1 MGKIE
6 YYYEGVSLKEYCRK
20 NDLNYTTIHLRISKL
35 KKEYPILSL
44 ERLIIMAIR
53 EYQNPNQKYFYEGIP
68 LTHYCKLHPEI
79 KYDNIKQHLRKKEK
93 EKGEILTTNEIQSF
107 IEEYISKVKRIIKIK
122 RYCEENNLEYKNVQR
137 YVCKHRY
144 DEKYGEL
151 SSDKVIDILLSN
163 YCPFQ
168 IKFPYKET
176 TLSKYCEKHK
186 LSYAAIASFVRNKM
200 KLDNTLNLEDVIE
213 EGIKI
218 FHRHRIIYY
227 YEGIPLEDY
236 AKKHNLNANSIR
248 SSICRKRA
256 NCDMPLQ
263 EIVDMCVENYQE
275 FERKYFYDGKCLSE
289 YCKEIGLD
297 YTFITKVYRTR
308 YLDRTDL
315 TINES
320 IKEIVDYYKANP
332 PIYTKYY
339 FGNLTLSKFCKEKG
353 YNYNAIL
360 LRIKNLNKNN
370 ENLNNCIEN
379 AILGYEKNYEFK
391 KRNMC
396 FYTLSQF
403 KGDDLKEVHNIS
415 DYLKINWENVLYLI
429 NMEFSI
435 YQAISM
441 IWYFYDGVD
450 DNDFKTLSDNGI
462 EEIFRLVQ
470 NVMKATENEVLS
482 FHIYDLVRLYKTN
495 MYDSRSE
502 ILIRQKKYIYK
513 VIYTLCSQF
522 NISVN
527 KDNLEDF
534 KSEVELCLIELIERN
549 FSNLTGEF
557 IRYMDATIKGSFK
570 GYLSSYKREYK
581 ELFLDK
587 KFNDSKTTLNDLI
600 ADNNK
605 EIEAVNLENNQFSDN
620 ILQILSNLDQA
631 SLNYILLRFQED
643 YSYEDLAILYK
654 ISIEEVKTME
664 DEILDLLRGNTDLTR
679 KLIQK

>member
-1 MGKIE
+1 
-6 YYYEGVSLKEYCRK
+6 
-20 NDLNYTTIHLRISKL
+20 
-35 KKEYPILSL
+35 
-44 ERLIIMAIR
+44 
-53 EYQNPNQKYFYEGIP
+53 
-68 LTHYCKLHPEI
+68 
-79 KYDNIKQHLRKKEK
+79 
-93 EKGEILTTNEIQSF
+93 
-107 IEEYISKVKRIIKIK
+107 
-122 RYCEENNLEYKNVQR
+122 
-137 YVCKHRY
+137 
-144 DEKYGEL
+144 
-151 SSDKVIDILLSN
+151 
-163 YCPFQ
+163 
-168 IKFPYKET
+168 
-176 TLSKYCEKHK
+176 
-186 LSYAAIASFVRNKM
+186 
-200 KLDNTLNLEDVIE
+200 
-213 EGIKI
+213 
-218 FHRHRIIYY
+218 
-227 YEGIPLEDY
+227 
-236 AKKHNLNANSIR
+236 
-248 SSICRKRA
+248 
-256 NCDMPLQ
+256 
-263 EIVDMCVENYQE
+263 
-275 FERKYFYDGKCLSE
+275 
-289 YCKEIGLD
+289 
-297 YTFITKVYRTR
+297 
-308 YLDRTDL
+308 
-315 TINES
+315 
-320 IKEIVDYYKANP
+320 
-332 PIYTKYY
+332 
-339 FGNLTLSKFCKEKG
+339 
-353 YNYNAIL
+353 
-360 LRIKNLNKNN
+360 
-370 ENLNNCIEN
+370 
-379 AILGYEKNYEFK
+379 
-391 KRNMC
+391 
-396 FYTLSQF
+396 
-403 KGDDLKEVHNIS
+403 
-415 DYLKINWENVLYLI
+415 
-429 NMEFSI
+429 MEFSI

-450 DNDFKTLSDNGI
+450 DNDFKTLSNNGI
-462 EEIFRLVQ
+462 EEIFRLVR